1 MGLTPLGCVL
11 MLALVVYLAACDRRI
26 NDCELIG
33 ALARSGFARA
43 AGAPLGGSGRDV
55 CVWGYVDRGN
65 LYGDPAGRRLLGDW
79 WSGPA
84 PTVNTWRFDL
94 LGQPD
99 DAPGRGVAVHVPN
112 DSGRDALLRG
122 FAADADA
129 GRTTRIS
136 ARGRLVGTPA
146 PTKLRTLALLS
157 LRPGSS
163 SDIWLASD
171 SGMSACGR

>member
-11 MLALVVYLAACDRRI
+11 MLALVVYLAACDRRVS
-26 NDCELIG
+26 DCEPIG
-33 ALARSGFARA
+33 VLASSGFARS
-43 AGAPLGGSGRDV
+43 AGVPPGGSAREV

-65 LYGDPAGRRLLGDW
+65 LYGDPSVRRLLGDW

-84 PTVNTWRFDL
+84 PTANTWRFDL

-122 FAADADA
+122 FAADADG
-129 GRTTRIS
+129 GRATRVC
-136 ARGRLVGTPA
+136 ARGRLIGTPA
-146 PTKLRTLALLS
+146 PTNLRTLTALS
-157 LRPGSS
+157 LRARSS
-163 SDIWLASD
+163 GDIWLASG
-171 SGMSACGR
+171 SGRAACGR